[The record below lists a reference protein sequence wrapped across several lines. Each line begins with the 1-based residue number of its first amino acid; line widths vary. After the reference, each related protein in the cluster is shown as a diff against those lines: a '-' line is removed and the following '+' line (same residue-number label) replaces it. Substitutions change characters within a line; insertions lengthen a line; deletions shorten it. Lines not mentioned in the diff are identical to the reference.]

1 MKKLLT
7 KILWKG
13 QQKWQFAFAGAGFV
27 IGLAMVLVALQ
38 IFTDIQSIFT
48 EKKGEGQFE
57 YLIVT
62 KNVSAFNS
70 LSFISEKFE
79 SRFSESELKDLQDQ
93 PFILDQ
99 TPIVPNEFEVISNLS
114 EKLDFY
120 ADLFFESVPNEFLDT
135 IPDGWDWKPGDGTV
149 QILLAKEWLDLY
161 NFNVSIMYGL
171 PQLSA
176 ESLKGMDF
184 KLAIKKGSKIET
196 YNAKIAGLSYRMP
209 SLTLPYS
216 FMIYGNENF
225 GTKVQAPAKVMI
237 KVNDAGDPQ
246 LAKYLL
252 ENNYDSDQERLVQD
266 SFRRIAQ
273 VIYSISA
280 VIGLLFTLL
289 SVVIFIITL
298 QLRVA
303 QAQEKIKL
311 LLALGYKPSVLQQNL
326 LLNFLKVLLIFTIVA
341 FVIYVAATYF
351 LQGFLIKSGFELSRN
366 VSWIVII
373 AGVSLATLSVGI
385 NFLFV
390 RSGIRKY
397 Y

>member
-7 KILWKG
+7 KILWKR

-38 IFTDIQSIFT
+38 IFTDIRSIFST
-48 EKKGEGQFE
+48 KKGEGQFA

-79 SRFSESELKDLQDQ
+79 SRFSESELQDLRDQ

-135 IPDGWDWKPGDGTV
+135 IPAGWNWKPGDRTV

-184 KLAIKKGSKIET
+184 KLALRKGNKVES
-196 YNAKIAGLSYRMP
+196 YSAKISGLSYRMP
-209 SLTLPYS
+209 SLTLPFS

-326 LLNFLKVLLIFTIVA
+326 LFNFLKVLLIFTIIA
-341 FVIYVAATYF
+341 FGIYVAATYF
-351 LQGFLIKSGFELSRN
+351 LQGFLIKNGFELSRN
-366 VSWIVII
+366 VSWLAII
-373 AGVSLATLSVGI
+373 AGIGLAAISVAI